1 MAEATPIITGSRR
14 MLRRL
19 RDIMA
24 GPGSA
29 QSRLDHVVTLIAQ
42 EMVAEVCS
50 VYVARAGQVL
60 ELFATEGLRAD
71 AVHHTR
77 LHFAEGLVGHIAA
90 RGRPLAL
97 AEAQSHPLFAF
108 RPETGEEIYESLMG
122 VPVLRGGRVLGVL
135 VVQNRTRRGY
145 ADEEVEL
152 LQTVAMV
159 LAELLASGDLVDPN
173 ELRARPGPGLNP
185 TRLEGVS
192 LSAGMATGPAV
203 LYAPAAAVGHTV
215 AEDTAAELDRLDA
228 AATALQ
234 DRLAQLAR
242 HPDLADEGDT
252 REIFDTFRLLARDQG
267 WRERMADAVRTGL
280 TAEAAAHKVHYAT
293 RARFTQAS
301 DPYLRERVLDLEDLT
316 NRLLRELQGDSSGP
330 RRWPRGGVLVA
341 RNLGAAD
348 LLEAHRARVAAVV
361 LEGGSATAHAAI
373 IARTL
378 GLPMVGRA
386 TGVLSNVEAGDPVLV
401 DAEAAFVYIRPGEQ
415 IRGAFDRSQRE
426 LDARQR
432 RYAALRDLPARTK
445 DGATV
450 ALHLNA
456 ALSSDVRH
464 LGPTGAAGVGLY
476 RTEVPF
482 MMRGTRPDVRSQ
494 TRLYRTIVREAAGK
508 PVVFRTLD
516 IGGDKMIPQLADV
529 QEDNP
534 AMGWRALRVALD
546 RPAIMREQVRA
557 LLAASAGTDLHVM
570 FPMVATVAEFVAA
583 RALLD
588 REIGR
593 LPPRRRPAAV
603 RVGAMLE
610 VPALL
615 WQLPALLERVDFLSV
630 GSNDLIQFL
639 FASDRDNVNLE
650 GRYDPLSPAVLRI
663 FSELARTC
671 AAARVPV
678 TVCGEMAG
686 RPLQAMVLVGLGF
699 RALSMAAPSVG
710 PVKAMIRS
718 LDAAELAAYLRTLEA
733 SPAANLRA
741 RLAAFARDHGV
752 EL

>member
-1 MAEATPIITGSRR
+1 MAEAVPIMTGSRR
-14 MLRRL
+14 LLRRL

-29 QSRLDHVVTLIAQ
+29 QSRLDHIVTLIAQ

-122 VPVLRGGRVLGVL
+122 VPVVRGGRVLGVL
-135 VVQNRTRRGY
+135 VVQNRTRRAY

-159 LAELLASGDLVDPN
+159 LAELLASGELVDPA
-173 ELRARPGPGLNP
+173 ELRARAGPGLSP
-185 TRLEGVS
+185 ARLEGVS
-192 LSAGMATGPAV
+192 LSAGMAVGPAV
-203 LYAPAAAVGHTV
+203 LLTPVAAVGHTV
-215 AEDTAAELDRLDA
+215 AEDTAAELERLDA

-252 REIFDTFRLLARDQG
+252 REIFETFRLLARDQG
-267 WRERMADAVRTGL
+267 WRERIADAVRTGL

-293 RARFTQAS
+293 RARFAQAS
-301 DPYLRERVLDLEDLT
+301 DPYLRERILDLEDLT
-316 NRLLRELQGDSSGP
+316 NRLLRELQGNAGP

-348 LLEAHRARVAAVV
+348 LLEAHRAAVAAVV

-386 TGVLSNVEAGDPVLV
+386 AGVLSNAEAGDPMLV
-401 DAEAAFVYIRPGEQ
+401 DAEAGFVYIRPGEQ
-415 IRGAFDRSQRE
+415 VRGAFERSQRQLGE
-426 LDARQR
+426 RQR
-432 RYAALRDLPARTK
+432 RYAALKDLPAVTK
-445 DGATV
+445 DGAAV
-450 ALHLNA
+450 DLHINA

-464 LGPTGAAGVGLY
+464 LATTGAVGVGLY

-482 MMRGTRPDVRSQ
+482 MMRGSRPDVRSQ
-494 TRLYRTIVREAAGK
+494 TRLYRSIVREAAGK

-516 IGGDKMIPQLADV
+516 IGGDKMIPQFAEFH
-529 QEDNP
+529 EDNP

-557 LLAASAGTDLHVM
+557 LLAATAGVGLHVM
-570 FPMVATVAEFVAA
+570 FPMVANVAEFDAA

-588 REIGR
+588 REIDR
-593 LPPRRRPAAV
+593 LPARRRPSGV

-615 WQLPALLERVDFLSV
+615 WQLPALLDRVDFLSV

-639 FASDRDNVNLE
+639 FASDRANANLA
-650 GRYDPLSPAVLRI
+650 GRYDPLNPAVLRV
-663 FSELARTC
+663 FGDLVRAC
-671 AAARVPV
+671 DAARVPV

-686 RPLQAMVLVGLGF
+686 RPLQAMVLIGLGF
-699 RALSMAAPSVG
+699 RALSMAAPAMG

-718 LDAAELAAYLRTLEA
+718 LDAAALAAYLRSLEA

-741 RLAAFARDHGV
+741 RIAAFAHDHGV
-752 EL
+752 EI

>member
-1 MAEATPIITGSRR
+1 

-29 QSRLDHVVTLIAQ
+29 QSRLDHTVTLIAQ

-77 LHFAEGLVGHIAA
+77 LYFAEGLVGHIAA

-122 VPVLRGGRVLGVL
+122 VPVVRGGRVLGVL
-135 VVQNRTRRGY
+135 VVQNRTRRAY
-145 ADEEVEL
+145 TEEEIEL

-159 LAELLASGDLVDPN
+159 LAELLASGELVDPN

-203 LYAPAAAVGHTV
+203 LHAPVAAIGLTV
-215 AEDTAAELDRLDA
+215 AEDTAAELARLDA

-242 HPDLADEGDT
+242 HPDLADEGDP

-293 RARFTQAS
+293 RARFAQAS
-301 DPYLRERVLDLEDLT
+301 DPYLRERILDLEDLT
-316 NRLLRELQGDSSGP
+316 NRLMRELQGDAGP
-330 RRWPRGGVLVA
+330 RRWPRGAVLVA

-348 LLEAHRARVAAVV
+348 LLEAHRANVAAVV

-386 TGVLSNVEAGDPVLV
+386 VGVLSNVEVGDPVLV
-401 DAEAAFVYIRPGEQ
+401 DAEAGFVYVRPGEQ
-415 IRGAFDRSQRE
+415 VRIAFARSQRQ
-426 LDARQR
+426 LDERQR
-432 RYAALRDLPARTK
+432 RYAALSQLPAVTT
-445 DGATV
+445 DGTTV

-464 LGPTGAAGVGLY
+464 LKATGAEGVGLY

-494 TRLYRTIVREAAGK
+494 TRLYRTIMREAADK

-546 RPAIMREQVRA
+546 RPAIMREQLRA
-557 LLAASAGTDLHVM
+557 LLAATAGAELHVM
-570 FPMVATVAEFVAA
+570 FPMVANVSEFLAA

-588 REIGR
+588 REVDR
-593 LPPRRRPAAV
+593 LAPRRRPASV

-615 WQLPALLERVDFLSV
+615 WQLPALLECVDFLSV

-639 FASDRDNVNLE
+639 FASDRANPYLE
-650 GRYDPLSPAVLRI
+650 GRYDPLTPTVLRV
-663 FSELARTC
+663 FGELARTC
-671 AAARVPV
+671 DAAGVPV

-699 RALSMAAPSVG
+699 RSLSMAAPAVG

-718 LDAAELAAYLRTLEA
+718 LDGAALAAYLRTQEA

-741 RLAAFARDHGV
+741 RLTAFAHDHGV